1 MRHTPLTSSVSGLVS
16 SLVSR
21 LASSRLESFTTT
33 YLKLL
38 FSFFIHQSISHQT
51 PTGFCPLYVTSLC
64 RQPTLLAKVPTL
76 PRYSGIY
83 YLRYKVVPSTSTS

>member
-64 RQPTLLAKVPTL
+64 SQPTLLAKVPT
-76 PRYSGIY
+76 
-83 YLRYKVVPSTSTS
+83 